1 MSEVQW
7 KDDRRSVWN
16 RKIMNFYWVIVLIS
30 LLAKL
35 VALFISTRYQVLD
48 LSDILVHKMVNLLT
62 LQLLIMGSSEFIIR
76 RLKRESSYLIILT
89 GTALS
94 TVLIF
99 CNETV
104 DGIKYIL
111 LLPMIISLFF
121 DKQRKLVFALAAN
134 TVVTTAF
141 YTFNP
146 ELLKLGDIYGLIS
159 YIFVMLGA
167 FVILYGLLNRGK
179 EINRHLS
186 KSIKSEQDL
195 LIRTVIMDRQTK
207 FDALTDMYNHK
218 TFHEYLD
225 NLIVQSDKYELPLQL
240 AIIDIDNFKHVNDT
254 FGHAVGDVILGRV
267 SRVIKQAIL
276 SPDDITARFGG
287 EEFAVIFTDKTPQQ
301 AFDTIERIRTQIE
314 TLSHHEMNGKNVT
327 VSIGLASYRY
337 GTGKAAIFSEADS
350 MLYAAKRSGKNQTIT
365 HLQHTAV

>member
-7 KDDRRSVWN
+7 KDNRRSVWN
-16 RKIMNFYWVIVLIS
+16 RKIMHFYWVVVLIS
-30 LLAKL
+30 LFAEL
-35 VALFISTRYQVLD
+35 VAFFISTRYQMFD
-48 LSDILVHKMVNLLT
+48 LSNILVHTMVLPIT
-62 LQLLIMGSSEFIIR
+62 LQLVIMGSSEFIIR
-76 RLKRESSYLIILT
+76 RLKRESPYLIILT

-94 TVLIF
+94 TVLITF
-99 CNETV
+99 NETV
-104 DGIKYIL
+104 DGIKYLL

-121 DKQRKLVFALAAN
+121 DKQRKLVFALAVN
-134 TVVTTAF
+134 TVVITAF

-146 ELLKLGDIYGLIS
+146 ELLKLGNMYGLLS

-167 FVILYGLLNRGK
+167 FFILYNLLNRGK
-179 EINRHLS
+179 EIDQHLS
-186 KSIKSEQDL
+186 KSIKSEQDM

-207 FDALTDMYNHK
+207 FDALTDLYNHK

-225 NLIVQSDKYELPLQL
+225 HLIVQSDKYELPLQL

-267 SRVIKQAIL
+267 SRVIKEAIL
-276 SPDDITARFGG
+276 SPDDITARYGG
-287 EEFAVIFTDKTPQQ
+287 EEFAVIFMDKTLQQ
-301 AFDTIERIRTQIE
+301 AFDTIERIRAQIE
-314 TLSHHEMNGKNVT
+314 TLRHPEMNDRTVT

-337 GTGKAAIFSEADS
+337 GSGKAIIFSEADS

-365 HLQHTAV
+365 ELQHTAV